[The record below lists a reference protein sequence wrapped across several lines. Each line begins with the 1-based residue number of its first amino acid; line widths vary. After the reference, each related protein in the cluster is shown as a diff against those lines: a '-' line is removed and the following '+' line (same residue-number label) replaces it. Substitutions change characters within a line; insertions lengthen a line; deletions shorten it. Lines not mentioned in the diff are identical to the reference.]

1 MVNQEELLKIIQ
13 RIEQGNASAED
24 LRVYSAWCNQQQ
36 EEEAADA
43 ADLPAKERQMF
54 REINRRIDRRI
65 PPLKSWIR
73 IAAAA
78 VVVAACLTGTIR
90 WMQASRKQA
99 PEMVSVPVLHPDIA
113 PGTNM
118 ATLVLVDGRRILL
131 SEAGNG
137 QLADQKG
144 TVITKTT
151 DSTIVYRL
159 DVSAPEVHPVAAGGA
174 LYNTLITA
182 RAQQYG
188 ITLPDGSK
196 VWLNAATSLKFPVN
210 FSGLK
215 ERRVELEGEAYFEVA
230 KDAHKP
236 FIVHS
241 GRQDIKVL
249 GTHFNVSSY
258 TDEPEARTTLLEGS
272 VKINGRQ
279 TLKPG
284 EQAKVDRRG
293 VVAISKVNADASVA
307 WKNGYFEFNDENV
320 YEIMTKVARWYDVQ
334 VIYEGDMPLDKMKGA
349 MSRFQNVSGVL
360 GIMEATGLFSFRID
374 GKKIYVTR
382 TS

>member
-1 MVNQEELLKIIQ
+1 MNQEELLKIIQ
-13 RIEQGNASAED
+13 RIEQGEASAED
-24 LRVYSAWCNQQQ
+24 LRLYNAWCNQQQ
-36 EEEAADA
+36 EGTTDA
-43 ADLPAKERQMF
+43 VDLNKKERQML
-54 REINRRIDRRI
+54 REINRRINGRTV
-65 PPLKSWIR
+65 PLRPWIR
-73 IAAAA
+73 IAAAS
-78 VVVAACLTGTIR
+78 VVLAACLTGVIR
-90 WMQASRKQA
+90 WMHTSLKQG
-99 PEMVSVPVLHPDIA
+99 PDMVAVTGPHPDIA

-118 ATLVLVDGRRILL
+118 ATLVLVDGSRILL

-137 QLADQKG
+137 KLADQKG

-151 DSTIVYRL
+151 DSSIVYHL
-159 DVSAPEVHPVAAGGA
+159 EASTPAEHPPAAGRA

-210 FSGLK
+210 FAGLK

-230 KDAHKP
+230 KDARKP

-258 TDEPEARTTLLEGS
+258 ADEPEAKTTLLEGS
-272 VKINGRQ
+272 VKINGRE

-284 EQAKVDRRG
+284 EQAKVDGRG
-293 VVAISKVNADASVA
+293 MVAISKVNADASVA

-334 VIYEGDMPLDKMKGA
+334 VIYEGDMPPDKMKGA

-382 TS
+382 T

>member
-1 MVNQEELLKIIQ
+1 MQ
-13 RIEQGNASAED
+13 RIEEGKASDSD
-24 LRVYSAWCNQQQ
+24 LQSYNAWCNQQQ
-36 EEEAADA
+36 GREPDA
-43 ADLPAKERQMF
+43 ADLDAKERQMF
-54 REINRRIDRRI
+54 REISRRIDGKAA
-65 PPLKSWIR
+65 PLRTWIR

-78 VVVAACLTGTIR
+78 VLLAACLTGVFR
-90 WMQASRKQA
+90 WVNTSFKQRTGVVAA
-99 PEMVSVPVLHPDIA
+99 PEIKPDIA

-118 ATLVLVDGRRILL
+118 ATLVLADGRRILL
-131 SEAGNG
+131 SEGGNG
-137 QLADQKG
+137 KLAGQKG
-144 TVITKTT
+144 VIVTKVT
-151 DSTIVYRL
+151 DSTIVYQPDAFALADR
-159 DVSAPEVHPVAAGGA
+159 PVAAGA
-174 LYNTLITA
+174 TAYNTLITA
-182 RAQQYG
+182 RAQQFG

-210 FSGLK
+210 FTGLR

-230 KDAHKP
+230 KDARKP

-241 GRQDIKVL
+241 GRQDVKVL

-258 TDEPEARTTLLEGS
+258 ADEPEARTTLLEGS

-284 EQAKVDRRG
+284 EQALVNGRG
-293 VVAISKVNADASVA
+293 LVAVSKVNTDASVA

-334 VIYEGDMPLDKMKGA
+334 VIYEGNMPLDKMKGA

-382 TS
+382 T

>member
-1 MVNQEELLKIIQ
+1 MVNQEELIKIIQ
-13 RIEQGNASAED
+13 RIEQGNASVED
-24 LRVYSAWCNQQQ
+24 LRVYNAWCNQQQ
-36 EEEAADA
+36 EDEADT
-43 ADLPAKERQMF
+43 ADLPAKEQQMF
-54 REINRRIDRRI
+54 REINRRIDRKI
-65 PPLKSWIR
+65 PPLKSWLR

-78 VVVAACLTGTIR
+78 VVFAACLTGVIR
-90 WMQASRKQA
+90 WMHPSRKQGPEIVAA
-99 PEMVSVPVLHPDIA
+99 PHPDIA

-137 QLADQKG
+137 KLADQKG

-151 DSTIVYRL
+151 DSTLVYQL
-159 DVSAPEVHPVAAGGA
+159 AVSAPANHPAAAGGA
-174 LYNTLITA
+174 FNTLITA

-188 ITLPDGSK
+188 IILPDGSK

-210 FSGLK
+210 FNGLK

-230 KDAHKP
+230 KDARKP

-258 TDEPEARTTLLEGS
+258 KDEPEARTTLLEGS

-382 TS
+382 T